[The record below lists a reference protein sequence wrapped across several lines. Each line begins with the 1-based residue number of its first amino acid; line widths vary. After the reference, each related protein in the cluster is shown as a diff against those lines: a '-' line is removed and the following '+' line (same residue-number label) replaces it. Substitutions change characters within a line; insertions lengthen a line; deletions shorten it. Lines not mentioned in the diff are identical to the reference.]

1 MANKLLSH
9 SQRWLRARRHSMLA
23 WESPYDVTGGYH
35 SYDAAG
41 DDVTADYGILH
52 YPDHYADYGAAE
64 REPPNGTSRRCFP
77 DDVTPAG
84 FPCNVTFGDSVTSLG
99 GAHSNW
105 WALILIVF
113 PVLTVFGNVLVVL
126 SVYREKTLQSVTNYF
141 IVSLAVADIMVA
153 VLVMP
158 LAVYVE
164 VNHIQPHYKISSSS
178 SSSSSLTLKMQ
189 IKYVLT
195 TTLY

>member
-1 MANKLLSH
+1 MANKLLTH

-23 WESPYDVTGGYH
+23 GREYPYDVTAGYH
-35 SYDAAG
+35 SYDAPVGGG
-41 DDVTADYGILH
+41 DDVTADYGAIPH
-52 YPDHYADYGAAE
+52 YPDYYYADYDQEPAA
-64 REPPNGTSRRCFP
+64 NGTSRRCFP
-77 DDVTPAG
+77 SDVTPG
-84 FPCNVTFGDSVTSLG
+84 SGIPQCNVTLGDSVTSLG
-99 GAHSNW
+99 GAESNW
-105 WALILIVF
+105 WAMILIVF

-164 VNHIQPHYKISSSS
+164 VRSRYYHNYN
-178 SSSSSLTLKMQ
+178 
-189 IKYVLT
+189 Y
-195 TTLY
+195 

>member
-1 MANKLLSH
+1 MANKLLTH

-23 WESPYDVTGGYH
+23 GESPYDVTAGYH
-35 SYDAAG
+35 NYDSAG

-52 YPDHYADYGAAE
+52 YPDYYVDYGAAD
-64 REPPNGTSRRCFP
+64 RESPNGTSRLCFP

-84 FPCNVTFGDSVTSLG
+84 IPCNVTLEDSMTSLSG
-99 GAHSNW
+99 SPGNW
-105 WALILIVF
+105 WALMLTVF

-153 VLVMP
+153 VCVMP

-164 VNHIQPHYKISSSS
+164 VGRHPPHEIS
-178 SSSSSLTLKMQ
+178 
-189 IKYVLT
+189 
-195 TTLY
+195 